1 MSLEHVITGRY
12 YLGKYEMLP
21 ALTLLQDDSR
31 IPFKSS
37 WFHEQG
43 QAVYAAEAERLRH
56 WAEGREK
63 SPVTA
68 AMELAPSGAW
78 VSLLSSSVL
87 CVYVILSNISA
98 GGSPPGT

>member
-1 MSLEHVITGRY
+1 MI
-12 YLGKYEMLP
+12 LGFH
-21 ALTLLQDDSR
+21 SR
-31 IPFKSS
+31 GA